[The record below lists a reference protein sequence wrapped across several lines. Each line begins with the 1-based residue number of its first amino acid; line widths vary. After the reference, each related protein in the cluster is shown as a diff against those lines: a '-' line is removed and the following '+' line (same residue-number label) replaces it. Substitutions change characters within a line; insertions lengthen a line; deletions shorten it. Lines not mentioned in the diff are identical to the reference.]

1 MDDDLKEDLLYS
13 LCLAILIIS
22 VILSIAIPCL
32 IGKKMNIEKELKM
45 KELEVYGE
53 YREEKNINE

>member
-1 MDDDLKEDLLYS
+1 MNDDLKEDLLYL
-13 LCLAILIIS
+13 LCLAVLIMS

-53 YREEKNINE
+53 YRESEEK

>member
-1 MDDDLKEDLLYS
+1 MNDDLKEDLLYS
-13 LCLAILIIS
+13 LCLAVLIMS

-53 YREEKNINE
+53 YRESEEK

>member
-22 VILSIAIPCL
+22 VILSVAIPCL
-32 IGKKMNIEKELKM
+32 IGKKMNIEKEIKM

-53 YREEKNINE
+53 YKEEGEK

>member
-1 MDDDLKEDLLYS
+1 MNDDLKEDLLYS
-13 LCLAILIIS
+13 LCLAVLIMS

-32 IGKKMNIEKELKM
+32 IGKKMNTEKELKM

-53 YREEKNINE
+53 YRESEEK

>member
-1 MDDDLKEDLLYS
+1 MNDDLKEDLLYS
-13 LCLAILIIS
+13 LCLAILIMS

-53 YREEKNINE
+53 YRESEEK

>member
-1 MDDDLKEDLLYS
+1 MNDDLKEDLLHS
-13 LCLAILIIS
+13 LCLAVLIMS

-53 YREEKNINE
+53 YRESEEK

>member
-1 MDDDLKEDLLYS
+1 MNDDLKEDLLYS
-13 LCLAILIIS
+13 LCLAVLIMS

-53 YREEKNINE
+53 YREIEEK

>member
-1 MDDDLKEDLLYS
+1 MNDDLKEDLLYS
-13 LCLAILIIS
+13 LCLAVLIMS
-22 VILSIAIPCL
+22 VIISIAIPCL

-53 YREEKNINE
+53 YRESEEK

>member
-1 MDDDLKEDLLYS
+1 MDKDLKEDLIYV
-13 LCLAILIIS
+13 LCIAILIIS

-53 YREEKNINE
+53 YKEEGEK

>member
-32 IGKKMNIEKELKM
+32 IGKKMNIEKEIKM

-53 YREEKNINE
+53 YKEEGEK

>member
-1 MDDDLKEDLLYS
+1 MNDDLKENLLYS
-13 LCLAILIIS
+13 LCLAVLIMS

-53 YREEKNINE
+53 YRESEEK

>member
-1 MDDDLKEDLLYS
+1 MDKDLKEDLIYV
-13 LCLAILIIS
+13 LCIAILIIS

-45 KELEVYGE
+45 KELEAYGE
-53 YREEKNINE
+53 YKEEGEK

>member
-1 MDDDLKEDLLYS
+1 MDKDLKEDLIYV
-13 LCLAILIIS
+13 LCIAILIIS

-45 KELEVYGE
+45 KEFEVYGE
-53 YREEKNINE
+53 YKEEGEK

>member
-1 MDDDLKEDLLYS
+1 MDKDLKEDLIYV
-13 LCLAILIIS
+13 LCIAILIIS

-45 KELEVYGE
+45 KELEIYGE
-53 YREEKNINE
+53 YRDESEK

>member
-1 MDDDLKEDLLYS
+1 MDNGMKELLITI
-13 LCLAILIIS
+13 LFFAILIIS

-53 YREEKNINE
+53 YKEEGEK